1 LLFIIV
7 KYCSSSNEKESFEQK
22 SKIHNMHRE
31 RERERER
38 GRERE
43 GKRKRKRK
51 RQTDR
56 QTDRGERECT
66 ASFGMG

>member
-1 LLFIIV
+1 V

-22 SKIHNMHRE
+22 SKIHNVHRE
-31 RERERER
+31 
-38 GRERE
+38 RERE

-56 QTDRGERECT
+56 HTDRGERECT